1 MGLFCLIKKLFSSN
15 NKEVEALSNCIFCKI
30 ANGEIPCSKVYE
42 DENVLA
48 FNDINPEAPVHI
60 LVIPKQHIQ
69 SVMDLNDKNI
79 SITLDI
85 FNAIKKVA
93 AQAGIDKD
101 GFRVVTNI
109 GANGGQTVGHL
120 HYHVLGGRSLQWP
133 PG

>member
-1 MGLFCLIKKLFSSN
+1 M
-15 NKEVEALSNCIFCKI
+15 SNCIFCKI

-79 SITLDI
+79 SITLNI
-85 FNAIKKVA
+85 FDAIKKVA